1 MAQSQPP
8 ISSARTMIS
17 AFVYRLQHVPTELA
31 GLTALEHLS
40 LAHNSLETF
49 EGQHLVN
56 LAKLQRLEL
65 QGNALRSLPVECGT
79 LVSLQEVN
87 AACNQ
92 LQTLPES
99 MAALTCLRTLVLD
112 TNR

>member
-1 MAQSQPP
+1 MAQLQPSIP
-8 ISSARTMIS
+8 SVKVTIS
-17 AFVYRLQHVPTELA
+17 ACLHRLQHVPAELA

-40 LAHNSLETF
+40 LAHNRVETF

-56 LAKLQRLEL
+56 LSKLQRLEL
-65 QGNALRSLPVECGT
+65 QGNALRSLPVECGA
-79 LVSLQEVN
+79 LVSLQELN
-87 AACNQ
+87 AASNQ

-112 TNR
+112 SNR